1 MERERGGP
9 HCFHMKPIFHFFYL
23 TGLSH
28 LISRL
33 DLQMS
38 FLYGLAVGL
47 FRGLPGSSP
56 TYIGVGGVVCLLVQA
71 EFPRERLL
79 VLGPHAFA
87 KTGPKA

>member
-1 MERERGGP
+1 
-9 HCFHMKPIFHFFYL
+9 
-23 TGLSH
+23 
-28 LISRL
+28 
-33 DLQMS
+33 MS
-38 FLYGLAVGL
+38 FLYGLPVGL

>member
-1 MERERGGP
+1 MLSHEAN
-9 HCFHMKPIFHFFYL
+9 FSLFLFN
-23 TGLSH
+23 GLSH
-28 LISRL
+28 LIISRL

-38 FLYGLAVGL
+38 FLYGLPVGL

-71 EFPRERLL
+71 KFPRERLL
-79 VLGPHAFA
+79 VLGPYAFT